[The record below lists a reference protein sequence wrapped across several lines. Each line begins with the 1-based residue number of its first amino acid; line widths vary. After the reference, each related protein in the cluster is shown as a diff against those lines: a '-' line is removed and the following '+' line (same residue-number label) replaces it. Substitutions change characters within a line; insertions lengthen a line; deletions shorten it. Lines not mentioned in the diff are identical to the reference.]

1 MGPYISNI
9 SKSIRMILDS
19 QKKKAILSAL
29 ADPEA
34 VSIINSTMDQSRSV
48 SDIIRETNVPH
59 TTAYRKIKW
68 LVDEKLL
75 VVDKVLINDE
85 GKKYSLFHS
94 VFRSIIVKYENN
106 KILVDADQNIEP
118 LNKLTERFFSLGQVG

>member
-1 MGPYISNI
+1 
-9 SKSIRMILDS
+9 MILDS
-19 QKKKAILSAL
+19 QKKEAILTAL

-34 VSIINSTMDQSRSV
+34 VSIINSTMNQSKSA
-48 SDIIRETNVPH
+48 SDVIRETNVPH

-94 VFRSIIVKYENN
+94 IFRSIIVKYENN
-106 KILVDADQNIEP
+106 KIIIDAEQNIEP
-118 LNKLTERFFSLGQVG
+118 LNRLTERFFSLGQVG

>member
-1 MGPYISNI
+1 
-9 SKSIRMILDS
+9 MILDS
-19 QKKKAILSAL
+19 QKKKAILTAL

-34 VSIINSTMDQSRSV
+34 VSIINSTMDQSKSV
-48 SDIIRETNVPH
+48 SDIIRETNIPH

-94 VFRSIIVKYENN
+94 IFRSIIVKYENN
-106 KILVDADQNIEP
+106 KIVIDAEQNIEP
-118 LNKLTERFFSLGQVG
+118 LNRLTERFFSLGQVG

>member
-1 MGPYISNI
+1 
-9 SKSIRMILDS
+9 MILDS
-19 QKKKAILSAL
+19 QKKKAILTAL

-34 VSIINSTMDQSRSV
+34 VSIINSTMNQSKSV

-75 VVDKVLINDE
+75 VVDRVLINDE

-94 VFRSIIVKYENN
+94 IYRSIIVKYENN
-106 KILVDADQNIEP
+106 TILVDAEQNIEP
-118 LNKLTERFFSLGQVG
+118 LNRLTQRFFSLGQAD

>member
-1 MGPYISNI
+1 
-9 SKSIRMILDS
+9 MILDS
-19 QKKKAILSAL
+19 QKKEAILTAL

-34 VSIINSTMDQSRSV
+34 VSIINSTMNQSKSA

-94 VFRSIIVKYENN
+94 IFRSIIVKYENN
-106 KILVDADQNIEP
+106 KIIIDAEQNIEP
-118 LNKLTERFFSLGQVG
+118 LNRLTERFFSLGQVG